1 MKLLKILTAK
11 NWLLWIILIA
21 ALFLRTYRA
30 ADLTG
35 FYFDQGRDAKVIWDL
50 WHSHK
55 FFLIGPTTGIEGIFL
70 GPFYYYLIAP
80 FYLIGNGNPVMVS
93 DFLALLNVAGIYLI
107 YLTGK
112 KFFSRETGLLATF
125 FITFSL
131 QLTQA
136 HRWLSN
142 PTPLPFFTALVIYCL
157 LNLVHGSKS
166 VWSWLGLGLSIGL
179 GLQCEAASA
188 VFFIPASI
196 IVLAVFCRSVRW
208 NWKVLTLVGI
218 FLLTLVPQL
227 YFNYRHDNILVNSF
241 KKFLVADKSFTPVLS
256 SFYSQRLF
264 FYFDTF
270 SQKIM
275 LDRSWAFIFFVI
287 VAALMIIGFTKIP
300 KKPFFTLLII
310 WITPLVLLLFYHGN
324 NGYVW
329 DYYFTGVYSI
339 FVLSLAVV
347 LVSAFKIH
355 KLAQITVAFLASI
368 FLATNL
374 FHLHNYLSAG
384 TDGPTDVVLGSEL
397 NAVDWVYE
405 NVGNTPFNV
414 DVYVPPVIPHAYDY
428 LFLWRGT
435 TKYHKLPDSNLQPLL
450 YTLYEVDTPH
460 PERLAAWMK
469 RQAGI
474 AVPEAQ
480 VSFGG
485 VTVQKR
491 IRLPQ

>member
-1 MKLLKILTAK
+1 MKLLKTLIGK
-11 NWLLWIILIA
+11 NWFIPVLLVA

-30 ADLTG
+30 SELTG

-50 WHSHK
+50 WHAHK

-80 FYLIGNGNPVMVS
+80 FYILGNGNPVVVS
-93 DFLALLNVAGIYLI
+93 WFLAFLNVVGIYVI

-112 KFFSRETGLLATF
+112 RFFSREAGILAAF

-142 PTPLPFFTALVIYCL
+142 PTPLPFLTGIAVFSL
-157 LNLVHGSKS
+157 LSLIHGSKS
-166 VWSWLGLGLSIGL
+166 VRTWLVLGLSIGL

-188 VFFIPASI
+188 VFFIPATLIIMVIYRRSI
-196 IVLAVFCRSVRW
+196 VWSWKTMVLAGVFIM
-208 NWKVLTLVGI
+208 TL
-218 FLLTLVPQL
+218 LPQI

-241 KKFLVADKSFTPVLS
+241 KHFLVSDRSFTPVLTD
-256 SFYSQRLF
+256 FYGKRLS
-264 FYFDTF
+264 FYFDAF

-275 LDRSWAFIFFVI
+275 LDRSWAIVFFLVVLVLISAKLKSLLNKPFI
-287 VAALMIIGFTKIP
+287 ALM
-300 KKPFFTLLII
+300 II
-310 WITPLVLLLFYHGN
+310 WITPLIFLLFYHGN

-329 DYYFTGVYSI
+329 DYYFTGVYSV
-339 FVLSLAVV
+339 FTLSLAVI
-347 LVSAFKIH
+347 LVSAAKSGRYAKI
-355 KLAQITVAFLASI
+355 AVGFLISI

-374 FHLHNYLSAG
+374 FHLRNYLSAG
-384 TDGPTDVVLGSEL
+384 TDGPTDVVLGSSL
-397 NAVDWVYE
+397 KAVDWVYE

-435 TKYHKLPDSNLQPLL
+435 TKYHKLPDTVRRPLL
-450 YTLYEVDTPH
+450 YTLYEQDPPH
-460 PERLAAWMK
+460 PERLAAWLK

-474 AVPEAQ
+474 ASPESR
-480 VSFGG
+480 VGFGG
-485 VTVQKR
+485 ITVQKR
-491 IRLPQ
+491 IRL